1 LSHNSRR
8 MALYIYDRKEWPEFQ
23 WDHVALSSSLP
34 LVRFRQGRLAGR
46 MEALG
51 FPFNNEAILATLTL
65 DVLKSTEIE
74 GEVLN
79 PKEVRSSIARHL
91 GMDIAGLVASDRF
104 VDGVVEMMLDATQNY
119 ALPLTEERLFTWH
132 SALFP
137 TGRSGMHKIIVGNW
151 RDNQKGPMQVVS
163 GPMGKEKVHFEAPD
177 ADRLP
182 GEMKK
187 FLHWFNTIHN
197 TDPVLKAAV
206 AHLWFLTIHPFDDG
220 NGRMAR
226 AIADMQLA
234 RAEKSSNRFYSMS
247 AQIRKQRKGYYA
259 ILEKT
264 QKGNTDVTAWMKWF
278 LDCLDSALDVT
289 EDVLTNVLK
298 KARFWEANTHTGFNE
313 RQHLMLNKML
323 DGFKGKLTSSKWAKI
338 TKCSQDTALRDI
350 QSLLEK
356 GILAKE
362 AAAGRSTNYV
372 LK

>member
-1 LSHNSRR
+1 
-8 MALYIYDRKEWPEFQ
+8 MTLYIHNQKDWPEFQ
-23 WDHVALSSSLP
+23 WDNTALASSLP
-34 LVRFRQGRLAGR
+34 LVRFSQGRLAGR

-51 FPFNNEAILATLTL
+51 FPFNNEAMLATLTL

-74 GEVLN
+74 GELLN

-91 GMDIAGLVASDRF
+91 GMDIAGLIKSDRF

-119 ALPLTEERLFTWH
+119 SLPLSEERLFTWH

-151 RDNQKGPMQVVS
+151 RDNEKGPMQVVS
-163 GPMGKEKVHFEAPD
+163 GPMGKEKIHFEAPD

-187 FLHWFNTIHN
+187 FLQWFNTKSN
-197 TDPVLKAAV
+197 VDPVLKAV
-206 AHLWFLTIHPFDDG
+206 IAHLWFLTIHPFDDG

-234 RAEKSSNRFYSMS
+234 RAENSSHRFYSMS

-264 QKGNTDVTAWMKWF
+264 QKGSLDITAWMEWF
-278 LDCLDSALDVT
+278 LKCLDSALNVT
-289 EDVLTNVLK
+289 EDVLSEVLK
-298 KARFWEANTHTGFNE
+298 KARFWETNTRTTFNE
-313 RQHLMLNKML
+313 RQHLMLNKLL
-323 DGFKGKLTSSKWAKI
+323 DGFSGKLTTSKWAKI
-338 TKCSQDTALRDI
+338 AKCSQDTALRDI
-350 QSLLEK
+350 QSLVEK
-356 GILAKE
+356 GILIKE
-362 AAAGRSTNYV
+362 PAAGRSTNYV
-372 LK
+372 LKEL